1 MKPQLTS
8 KKQADPIEP
17 AAVSATE
24 PSPSAEP
31 SQTKASPTKVQKR
44 DRRKEQAL
52 AIRGATWP
60 SVGPEKLWILDGKRG
75 GFAQVPR
82 TLSLLMNIIKDAV
95 KKKTGKTSA
104 ASNTYLVLWL
114 HSQGEGVARVEN
126 EEEVAFEAGYGGER
140 SKSTFRAHMKVL
152 EDLGFI
158 AYGGGA
164 RGPFEWVLLYNP
176 YQVLQK
182 LNSQSLVEERHYTAM
197 VQLLQGIGASKE
209 LQEAQ

>member
-1 MKPQLTS
+1 
-8 KKQADPIEP
+8 
-17 AAVSATE
+17 
-24 PSPSAEP
+24 
-31 SQTKASPTKVQKR
+31 
-44 DRRKEQAL
+44 
-52 AIRGATWP
+52 
-60 SVGPEKLWILDGKRG
+60 
-75 GFAQVPR
+75 
-82 TLSLLMNIIKDAV
+82 MNIIKDAV